1 MVVNGTKQHPT
12 KPNSAEHYRMVQIV
26 AKRYWSVSKGT
37 KRYWTVL
44 SVSELNWYCT
54 VPNDAEWY
62 QMLPNKTQSLL
73 LGNPT
78 NPSMAVLGPLWL
90 YEAGHWQIVPT
101 KEYNSWMAMPSR
113 FCTTIIWSRFAWE
126 CFRLSQSQFGKMSPT
141 SPSLLTMS
149 SSWRRELQG
158 VHPWSGCGSIRV
170 LRLWI
175 RGIQSQVIFGS

>member
-1 MVVNGTKQHPT
+1 MKGDFPRVHRKGGVR
-12 KPNSAEHYRMVQIV
+12 ALEADVLWVIV
-26 AKRYWSVSKGT
+26 LWDCVINQVTLMGGRTINCSFLPPLYEGYWF
-37 KRYWTVL
+37 R
-44 SVSELNWYCT
+44 
-54 VPNDAEWY
+54 
-62 QMLPNKTQSLL
+62 TQSLL

-90 YEAGHWQIVPT
+90 YEAAHWQIVPT

-126 CFRLSQSQFGKMSPT
+126 CFKLSQSQFWEMSPT

-158 VHPWSGCGSIRV
+158 VHSRSGCGSIR
-170 LRLWI
+170 
-175 RGIQSQVIFGS
+175 G